1 VEKRRDTNHVVISG
15 ASRGLGAAI
24 AVELLER
31 GHAVSG
37 FARER
42 TKELE
47 DLERRHPDRF
57 VVGVLDITSTEPL
70 DRFLAEARGRLGPI
84 FGVIN
89 NAATVQEGI
98 LATLPELEIERMIAV
113 NLTAALRLTRLC
125 MRDMLQRASG
135 RVINISS
142 IVGLRGYNGLAVYS
156 ATKAAL
162 DGFTRSLARE
172 VGRRGITANSIA
184 PGYMRSEM
192 SAGLSEQQREQ
203 IIRRTPLGRLAE
215 FADVVPLVCFLMSE
229 EAGFIT
235 SQTICVDGGITN

>member
-1 VEKRRDTNHVVISG
+1 VISG

-24 AVELLER
+24 AAQLLER
-31 GHAVSG
+31 GHTVSG
-37 FARER
+37 FARQR
-42 TKELE
+42 TSELE
-47 DLERRHPDRF
+47 DLERRHPDRILT
-57 VVGVLDITSTEPL
+57 GVLDITSTESL
-70 DRFLAEARGRLGPI
+70 DSFLAKARGRLGPI
-84 FGVIN
+84 FGLVN

-98 LATLPELEIERMIAV
+98 LATLPEIEIERMIAV

-125 MRDMLQRASG
+125 VRDMLQNASG

-162 DGFTRSLARE
+162 DGLTRSLARE
-172 VGRRGITANSIA
+172 VGCRGITANSIA
-184 PGYMRSEM
+184 PGYMKSQM
-192 SAGLSEQQREQ
+192 SAGLSKAQHQQ

-215 FADVVPLVCFLMSE
+215 FADVVPLVFFLMSE
-229 EAGFIT
+229 EASFIT

>member
-1 VEKRRDTNHVVISG
+1 VISG

-24 AVELLER
+24 AAELLER
-31 GHAVSG
+31 GHTVSG
-37 FARER
+37 FARQS
-42 TKELE
+42 TAELE
-47 DLERRHPDRF
+47 QLERRHKDRF
-57 VVGVLDITSTEPL
+57 VTGILDVTSTDSL
-70 DRFLAEARGRLGPI
+70 DDFLAEARSRLGPI
-84 FGVIN
+84 FGVVN

-184 PGYMRSEM
+184 PGYMKSQM
-192 SAGLSEQQREQ
+192 SAGLSELQHEQ

-229 EAGFIT
+229 EASFIT